1 MGNTFELGT
10 SQQIFEFRGVDKF
23 YFAEVIQDDASG
35 YTCGTP
41 VHIPVQEIGKSTDS
55 ASEAHYYDNKAM
67 IVVNSESADTITLT
81 IAPPA
86 LNVLTQLIGKSFDAT
101 TGMLVDSP
109 RQNKYY
115 AIMYRTKGTD
125 GGYRYVSRL
134 KGQFNIPEETYQ
146 TENDGTDTNNT
157 QITFT
162 GIYTEHEFAKG
173 VFDGENWS
181 PAGVKGIVVDARY
194 GLADVSNFFE
204 AIQTP
209 DSIQVSPEP
218 HGDIPV
224 TGVTVTPTTGS
235 IAVGETLTLT
245 ASIAPSDATDKSVTW
260 GTSDDSVATV
270 SDAGVVTGVS
280 AGSATITVTT
290 TDGGFSATC
299 AVTVTGETVAVT
311 GVEVAPTSD
320 SIAVNETLTL
330 TATVAPENATNKAV
344 TWSSS
349 SDAIATVTDEG
360 VVTGVSAGEAT
371 ITVTTEDGGFTATC
385 AITVTS

>member
-1 MGNTFELGT
+1 MADT

-23 YFAEVIQDDASG
+23 YFAEVTKDDSTG
-35 YTCGTP
+35 YETSTP

-55 ASEAHYYDNKAM
+55 SSEAHYYDNKAM

-86 LNVLTQLIGKSFDAT
+86 LDKLAQLIGKSFDPT

-115 AIMYRTKGTD
+115 AITYRTKGTD

-173 VFDGENWS
+173 VYDGTSWS

-194 GLADVSNFFE
+194 GLADVSTFFD

-209 DSIQVSPEP
+209 DSIEVNPEP
-218 HGDIPV
+218 TVVDV
-224 TGVTVTPTTGS
+224 TGVTLSDSTATITAGQ
-235 IAVGETLTLT
+235 TKTLT
-245 ASIAPSDATDKSVTW
+245 ATVAPENATDKTVSW
-260 GTSDDSVATV
+260 SSSDEAVATV
-270 SDAGVVTGVS
+270 EDGVVTAVA
-280 AGSATITVTT
+280 AGTATITVTT
-290 TDGGFSATC
+290 TDGGFTATC
-299 AVTVTGETVAVT
+299 AVTVEAATVAVT
-311 GVEVAPTSD
+311 GVTVSPETD
-320 SIAVNETLTL
+320 TIAVSDTITL
-330 TATVAPENATNKAV
+330 TATVAPENATNKTV

-349 SDAIATVTDEG
+349 DDAIATVTDAG
-360 VVTGVSAGEAT
+360 VVEGKSAGTAT
-371 ITVTTEDGGFTATC
+371 ITVTTEDGNFTDTA
-385 AITVTS
+385 AITVS

>member
-23 YFAEVIQDDASG
+23 YFAEVTQDDADG
-35 YTCGTP
+35 YVTGTP

-86 LNVLTQLIGKSFDAT
+86 LDKLAQLIGKSFDPT
-101 TGMLVDSP
+101 TGMMVDSP

-115 AIMYRTKGTD
+115 AITYRTKGTD

-173 VFDGENWS
+173 VYDGSNWS

-194 GLADVSNFFE
+194 GLADVSNFFN

-209 DSIQVSPEP
+209 DSVQVNPEP

-224 TGVTVTPTTGS
+224 TGVSVTPTAGS
-235 IAVGETLTLT
+235 VTVGQTLTLT
-245 ASIAPSDATDKSVTW
+245 ASVAPADATNKAVTW
-260 GTSDDSVATV
+260 SSSSDSIATV
-270 SDAGVVTGVS
+270 SDEGVVTGV
-280 AGSATITVTT
+280 AEGDATITVTT
-290 TDGGFSATC
+290 EDGGFTATC
-299 AVTVTGETVAVT
+299 NVTVEAATVAVT
-311 GVEVAPTSD
+311 GVTVSPTSD
-320 SIAVNETLTL
+320 SITVGETLTL
-330 TATVAPENATNKAV
+330 TATVAPENATNKTV
-344 TWSSS
+344 TWSTSE
-349 SDAIATVTDEG
+349 ATVATVEDG
-360 VVTGVSAGEAT
+360 VVTGVSAGNAT

-385 AITVTS
+385 DVTVTS